1 MVCELSEELGI
12 QYLMALDLVR
22 RAQDHLNRAVT
33 VTNIEC
39 ASTELRR
46 VEGFRRDI
54 LQTLAEHCDSHGCAT
69 PELQEICQYPIGTR
83 TMAAGTPTM
92 AAAS

>member
-1 MVCELSEELGI
+1 MVCELSDELGI

-22 RAQDHLNRAVT
+22 QAQDYLNRAVT

-46 VEGFRRDI
+46 VEGFRLDTFRR
-54 LQTLAEHCDSHGCAT
+54 LVEHCESHGCAT
-69 PELQEICQYPIGTR
+69 PELEDICRYPLGAR
-83 TMAAGTPTM
+83 TMAV
-92 AAAS
+92 AS